1 MYMYQVW
8 NKIQQLWP
16 TPGAPLPISP
26 PQNFSHRLQH
36 VWKLWSIFF
45 PFNGCLGSRGTF
57 GFVFVWVLALSFT
70 HSVWVNFFVNFRLF
84 SESFFSLSASNSPSP
99 YFQFVQEYGISIG
112 NRTEWST
119 IQSDWASNLVAFAT
133 SFSSVL

>member
-1 MYMYQVW
+1 MAHTGGSFTHIPAPKLFSQA
-8 NKIQQLWP
+8 P
-16 TPGAPLPISP
+16 TCVETVV
-26 PQNFSHRLQH
+26 H
-36 VWKLWSIFF
+36 FF

-57 GFVFVWVLALSFT
+57 GLVLVWVLALSFT
-70 HSVWVNFFVNFRLF
+70 HSVWVNFFLNFRLF

-119 IQSDWASNLVAFAT
+119 IQRVIGR
-133 SFSSVL
+133 VI